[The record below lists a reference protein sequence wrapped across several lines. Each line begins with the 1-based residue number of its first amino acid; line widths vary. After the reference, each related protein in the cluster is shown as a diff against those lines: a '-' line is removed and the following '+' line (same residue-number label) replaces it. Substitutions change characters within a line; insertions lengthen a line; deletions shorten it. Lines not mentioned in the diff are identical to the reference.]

1 MLRSDRNLN
10 NVNNETTAPG
20 GDSRPGGTRPPT
32 PYAAAPLSAEPSGGS
47 DGGAGIGGR
56 ASPSLSTTTEEY
68 PPRSPPHYSPLF
80 SPSFGEEDGG
90 GEAWGDSEG
99 DLLMFEWETEGD
111 NPLQYPVRFNPNLGN
126 NVSAAVVRKFKSLV
140 MLTIA
145 ELAGAT
151 HTAALRRLRAA
162 AAEGSQGA
170 AGTSQGT
177 AGASAG
183 TSQGAA
189 GAAAGTSRVS
199 TEATTPEDSTPE
211 AAPRTRARPG

>member
-32 PYAAAPLSAEPSGGS
+32 PYAATPLSAEPSGGS
-47 DGGAGIGGR
+47 DGGTGIGGR
-56 ASPSLSTTTEEY
+56 TSPSLSTATEEY
-68 PPRSPPHYSPLF
+68 PPRSPPHYSPIY
-80 SPSFGEEDGG
+80 SPFGEEDGG

-99 DLLMFEWETEGD
+99 DLPWFEWETEGD
-111 NPLQYPVRFNPNLGN
+111 NHPQYPVLFNPSLGN

-145 ELAGAT
+145 ELAVAT
-151 HTAALRRLRAA
+151 HAAAMTRLRAA
-162 AAEGSQGA
+162 AAEGSQ
-170 AGTSQGT
+170 TQGT
-177 AGASAG
+177 SAG
-183 TSQGAA
+183 TSQEAA